1 MEIICVDKQTFE
13 ELRVRFCD
21 FEERMTRVCRPA
33 EDLGLKNW
41 LDNQEVCDVLRI
53 NKKTLQV
60 YRNKGI
66 LPFSRIK
73 NKLFY
78 KPEDVQ
84 RLLDLNYHPLIK
96 KQIMSYH
103 FLDDKDP
110 RIDVMFQGLEKMEK
124 MLSVIEKMPKSLF
137 NGERFLTD
145 EELSKVL
152 RVSRRTLQEYRTFGV
167 VPYYM
172 VQGKTLYKESDILKI
187 LEDSYKRCREEQRW
201 V

>member
-1 MEIICVDKQTFE
+1 MGSEMCIRD
-13 ELRVRFCD
+13 
-21 FEERMTRVCRPA
+21 RMTRVCRPA

-96 KQIMSYH
+96 
-103 FLDDKDP
+103 
-110 RIDVMFQGLEKMEK
+110 
-124 MLSVIEKMPKSLF
+124 
-137 NGERFLTD
+137 
-145 EELSKVL
+145 
-152 RVSRRTLQEYRTFGV
+152 SRL
-167 VPYYM
+167 
-172 VQGKTLYKESDILKI
+172 
-187 LEDSYKRCREEQRW
+187 
-201 V
+201 